1 MIGYNLEEKQKQKK
15 VCPKCNEEI
24 DNKAKFCPNCGT
36 KVSNDA
42 EFYDDCIKE
51 FIKKGTIDEF
61 NSKISELD
69 VEKDSA
75 FIIKNTTIASN
86 IFKFKII
93 KTIYSRAFAYI
104 KEGNKD
110 LAIYDFAD
118 IIKWCDDIF
127 NDKHS
132 NEIIA
137 KENSLDGFYILS
149 LIYKG
154 ALLAELEEY
163 DLAIKDLNSYLQIIN
178 EYYKDDI
185 DSFKDDIFLAYFY
198 RALSYSM
205 LKDTQ
210 RAKLD
215 IDKAL
220 ELNPNDEDANN
231 LYKAIND
238 ENNNNFDITDIIKN
252 IGKKIFS

>member
-1 MIGYNLEEKQKQKK
+1 MIGYNIEEKQKQKK

-24 DNKAKFCPNCGT
+24 DTKAKFCPNCGT

-61 NSKISELD
+61 NSKILELD
-69 VEKDSA
+69 SEDSA
-75 FIIKNTTIASN
+75 FIIKNTTIVSN
-86 IFKFKII
+86 IFKFKIL

-132 NEIIA
+132 NEIIT
-137 KENSLDGFYILS
+137 KENTLDVLYITSLMC
-149 LIYKG
+149 KG
-154 ALLAELEEY
+154 ALLAQVEEY

-178 EYYKDDI
+178 EYYKEDI
-185 DSFKDDIFLAYFY
+185 DSFKEDIFVAYFY
-198 RALSYSM
+198 RAFSYFM

-210 RAKLD
+210 RAKSD

>member
-137 KENSLDGFYILS
+137 KENSLDVFYILS

-154 ALLAELEEY
+154 GLLAELEEY

-178 EYYKDDI
+178 EYYKNDI

-220 ELNPNDEDANN
+220 ELNPNDEDAND

-238 ENNNNFDITDIIKN
+238 ESNKN
-252 IGKKIFS
+252 IDIKELITNIGRKIFS